1 MFMIPSFLLAKL
13 YVKGSLKN
21 TDSGFEFSL
30 KNIIDNTM
38 LVGIGPV
45 TVGDKNYEGTDLTL
59 TAGDKTVSGAD
70 LTRQNGVPA
79 RMGMILKV
87 VVTGDKLA
95 PGPQKITVAGTS
107 SDIGKFKFDLTDTV
121 A

>member
-1 MFMIPSFLLAKL
+1 MIPSFLLAKL

-21 TDSGFEFSL
+21 TDTGFELTL

-38 LVGIGPV
+38 LVGIGPI
-45 TVGDKNYEGTDLTL
+45 TVGEKDYEGAALTL

-79 RMGMILKV
+79 RMGMLLRV
-87 VVTGDKLA
+87 VVVGDKLS
-95 PGPQKITVAGTS
+95 PGTQKITVAGTS
-107 SDIGKFKFDLTDTV
+107 SDIGKFKLDVSDTV

>member
-1 MFMIPSFLLAKL
+1 MIPSFLLAKL
-13 YVKGSLKN
+13 YVKSSLKN
-21 TDSGFEFSL
+21 TETGFEFTL

-45 TVGDKNYEGTDLTL
+45 TVGEKTYEGAALAL
-59 TAGDKTVSGAD
+59 TAGEKTISGAE
-70 LTRQNGVPA
+70 LTRQNSVPA
-79 RMGMILKV
+79 RMGMLLKI

>member
-1 MFMIPSFLLAKL
+1 MIPSFLLAKL

-21 TDSGFEFSL
+21 TDTGFEFTL

-38 LVGIGPV
+38 LVGIGPI
-45 TVGDKNYEGTDLTL
+45 TVGEKNYEGAAVTL

-79 RMGMILKV
+79 RMGMLLQIS
-87 VVTGDKLA
+87 VTGDKLA
-95 PGPQKITVAGTS
+95 PGLQKINVTGTS
-107 SDIGKFKFDLTDTV
+107 SDIGKFRFDISENV

>member
-1 MFMIPSFLLAKL
+1 MIPSFLLAKL

-21 TDSGFEFSL
+21 TDAGFEFTL

-45 TVGDKNYEGTDLTL
+45 TVGENTYEGAALSL
-59 TAGDKTVSGAD
+59 TAGEQTISGAE
-70 LTRQNGVPA
+70 LTRQNSIPA
-79 RMGMILKV
+79 RMGMLLKI
-87 VVTGDKLA
+87 VVTGDKLT
-95 PGPQKITVAGTS
+95 PGVQKIMMAGTS
-107 SDIGKFKFDLTDTV
+107 SDIGKFKFDITDTV

>member
-1 MFMIPSFLLAKL
+1 MIPSFLLAKL

-21 TDSGFEFSL
+21 TDAGFELTL

-38 LVGIGPV
+38 LVGIGPI
-45 TVGDKNYEGTDLTL
+45 TVGEKNYEGAALTL

-79 RMGMILKV
+79 RMGMLLKI
-87 VVTGDKLA
+87 VVTGDKLT
-95 PGPQKITVAGTS
+95 PGAQKITVAGTS
-107 SDIGKFKFDLTDTV
+107 SDIGKFKFDISDTV
-121 A
+121 V